1 MKQHEKTL
9 LKRYKTLYPFLIP
22 AVLLALVFSYLPM
35 VGLLIAFKDNLN
47 FIKYSNPVEAFMH
60 AEWTFDHFATIFS
73 DADIGKYIGNTLF
86 ISVLKIVILFPI
98 PVFLAVL
105 IADVKNKGFST
116 FVQSMVFLPHFLSWV
131 VITGIFKNL
140 LATDGP
146 INTLLHIDV
155 YWFGEAKIF
164 PWLVVALSGWK
175 EIGYSSIVYV
185 AAILA
190 IDSCLYE
197 AAKMDGASKARQMFS
212 ITIPMIM
219 PTIITMLI
227 IRLGYLMEAGFDQ
240 VYTMISAN
248 TRETGEIIGTYIYR
262 ISLGAEGGSQY
273 GLSTAVGLFNGVISL
288 IMIVSSNY
296 ISKKIAGEGIW

>member
-1 MKQHEKTL
+1 MQQHKKVL

-35 VGLLIAFKDNLN
+35 AGLLIAFKDNLN
-47 FIKYSNPVEAFMH
+47 FVRYSNPLEAFSH
-60 AEWTFDHFATIFS
+60 AEWTLKHFATIFS
-73 DADIGKYIGNTLF
+73 DADIGKYIGNTLY
-86 ISVLKIVILFPI
+86 ISILKIVILFPI
-98 PVFLAVL
+98 PVFLAVM
-105 IADVKNKGFST
+105 IADVKNKSFST

-131 VITGIFKNL
+131 VITGIFKSL
-140 LATDGP
+140 LAVDGP
-146 INTLLHIDV
+146 INSLLNINV

-190 IDSCLYE
+190 IDNSLFE
-197 AAKMDGASKARQMFS
+197 AARMDGATKCRQMIS

-240 VYTMISAN
+240 IYTMISPN

-288 IMIVSSNY
+288 IMITTSNY
-296 ISKKIAGEGIW
+296 VSKKISGEGIW